1 MHFDKNA
8 RGVLRFL
15 RSVEESLPM
24 LFWLLLLFGF
34 DTPYFAMCT
43 LISAA
48 LHELGHILALFLLD
62 IRSTAPLGHIT
73 GFRILPHRALSYR
86 EDALV
91 SLGGPLANLIFSL
104 LFWLLSMPFGE
115 YFSTLALF
123 GVMTML
129 SNLAPIEGYD
139 GYRLILAL
147 SAERFPYA
155 ERCLRAV
162 SFFITAVLLFLS
174 LYLIDKLG
182 TGYWIY
188 AIFSL
193 GALSFISK
201 SQKRTFSKE

>member
-1 MHFDKNA
+1 MQIDKNA

-15 RSVEESLPM
+15 RSVQESLPT

-48 LHELGHILALFLLD
+48 LHELGHIIAFFLLD
-62 IRSTAPLGHIT
+62 IGSISPRGHVT
-73 GFRILPHRALSYR
+73 GFRIFPSRALSYR
-86 EDALV
+86 EDAAV

-104 LFWLLSMPFGE
+104 FFWLLSIPFGE

-123 GVMTML
+123 GIMTML

-139 GYRLILAL
+139 GYRIILAL
-147 SAERFPYA
+147 SAEKFPYA
-155 ERCLRAV
+155 ERYLRAV

-188 AIFSL
+188 AVFSI

-201 SQKRTFSKE
+201 SQKRTFSEE